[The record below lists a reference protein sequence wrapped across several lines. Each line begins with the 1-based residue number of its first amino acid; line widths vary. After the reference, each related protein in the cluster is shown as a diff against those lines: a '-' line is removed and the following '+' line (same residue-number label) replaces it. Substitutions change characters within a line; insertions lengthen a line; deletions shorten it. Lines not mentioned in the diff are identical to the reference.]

1 MKRTS
6 GQVMFIYFGI
16 REKKFCVTCS
26 QNRAWPI
33 KLYIYFL
40 RQQRILSVSF

>member
-1 MKRTS
+1 MI
-6 GQVMFIYFGI
+6 IYFGI

-33 KLYIYFL
+33 KLHIYFL
-40 RQQRILSVSF
+40 GQQRVLTESL